1 MRTFLLFPL
10 ALAAAAI
17 AGCGGDSAGT
27 EQTAFRVPDRDL
39 TLRQADEPA
48 VDIASAVELRRS
60 PPVQRPA
67 APRPRRVRRPAPV
80 APSTA
85 AEPQPVAA
93 TPAPGLTQVEPGVV
107 VASAAFEEP
116 DPHALAPGQ
125 TVTIIPASGGGS
137 SEPDWTDQL
146 PGDADRGVVMNPGGR
161 GGGCKP
167 RGGGTLPGGIRGGGF
182 RGLR

>member
-17 AGCGGDSAGT
+17 SGCGGDSAGT

-67 APRPRRVRRPAPV
+67 APRPRRV
-80 APSTA
+80 
-85 AEPQPVAA
+85 
-93 TPAPGLTQVEPGVV
+93 
-107 VASAAFEEP
+107 
-116 DPHALAPGQ
+116 
-125 TVTIIPASGGGS
+125 
-137 SEPDWTDQL
+137 
-146 PGDADRGVVMNPGGR
+146 
-161 GGGCKP
+161 
-167 RGGGTLPGGIRGGGF
+167 
-182 RGLR
+182 